1 MYDNRPIYIT
11 LYCSYGEWSICL
23 FVKSG
28 SAKHLIKLAGVL
40 GVNITGNGASLNLE
54 VTEKDLLSKVKQI
67 LLLSD
72 SYEK

>member
-1 MYDNRPIYIT
+1 MVYLSFCKEWKYKTSDKTCRCFRCQYNR
-11 LYCSYGEWSICL
+11 EW
-23 FVKSG
+23 
-28 SAKHLIKLAGVL
+28 
-40 GVNITGNGASLNLE
+40 ASLNLE

>member
-1 MYDNRPIYIT
+1 MILGYEIKVRNLLTEKWLVLICAIIYVFALRFT
-11 LYCSYGEWSICL
+11 E
-23 FVKSG
+23 
-28 SAKHLIKLAGVL
+28 GVL